1 MNKYECGGAIPML
14 LTLTRPNVYNGNTE
28 LLYLAD
34 SKVSNAHAVVTAIHG
49 NWASFDRTIFCP
61 HSHEY
66 LHPQPGDDGFIEVN
80 GITIPVT
87 ALVLQ
92 GGEILHELKGTIPQK
107 GAEVLMRLSWHYRLK
122 SMKLH
127 TGMHLLVGAL
137 KQLFNADPLV
147 GNHKTEIMDGF
158 GQVYV
163 PQELHSDNV
172 LKKLEKTVNQFIQNE
187 RKITVS
193 SIEASQLS
201 NYDWLEGPRV
211 KKLVGQKSELR
222 MVTIES
228 LGSTLCDGT
237 FFSHT
242 GEIDGH
248 FEITTIEAKKS
259 GTKIIF
265 QIQ

>member
-1 MNKYECGGAIPML
+1 ML
-14 LTLTRPNVYNGNTE
+14 ETLTRSNIYNGNTE

-34 SKVSNAHAVVTAIHG
+34 SKVASAQAQVTAIHG
-49 NWASFDRTIFCP
+49 NWVSFDKTIFCP

-66 LHPQPGDDGFIEVN
+66 LHPQPGDDGHIEVK

-92 GGEILHELKGTIPQK
+92 GGEILHELKGPIPPK
-107 GAEVLMRLSWHYRLK
+107 GAEILMKLTWHYRLK

-127 TGMHLLVGAL
+127 TAMHILIAEL
-137 KQLFNADPLV
+137 KQHFNSDPLV

-163 PQELHSDNV
+163 PQELHSDTV
-172 LKKLEKTVNQFIQNE
+172 LKKLERSVNQVIQNSKNI
-187 RKITVS
+187 KISTIPHADIS
-193 SIEASQLS
+193 SYNCME
-201 NYDWLEGPRV
+201 EPRI
-211 KKLVGQKSELR
+211 KKLNGKQQELR
-222 MVTIES
+222 MITIET

-237 FFSHT
+237 FLHNT
-242 GEIDGH
+242 GEIDGR
-248 FEITTIEAKKS
+248 FTITTIEAKKS

-265 QIQ
+265 QIEAQ